1 MIQVFIVDDHALVR
15 DGLRRLLRD
24 CPDIEVVGEAREG
37 REAVR
42 LVKQLQPDVVLMDLS
57 LPGIDGLEATKQ
69 IAEAALKTQI
79 VMLTMHANEE
89 YALRVL
95 QAGAQ
100 GFVAKDDP
108 SEEVVEAIRKVAAG
122 GTYLSPLLTEQLPK
136 RYTRGQVKPPSL
148 EALSDREL
156 QVLKRLAE
164 GQTTGGIA
172 QDLCISVK
180 TVDTH
185 RAHLLEKL
193 GLKTTVDLIRFA
205 LRNGLIEDLY

>member
-1 MIQVFIVDDHALVR
+1 
-15 DGLRRLLRD
+15 
-24 CPDIEVVGEAREG
+24 
-37 REAVR
+37 
-42 LVKQLQPDVVLMDLS
+42 MDLS

-69 IAEAALKTQI
+69 IAEEELKTRI

-136 RYTRGQVKPPSL
+136 RYARGQIKPPSL
-148 EALSDREL
+148 AALSDREL

>member
-1 MIQVFIVDDHALVR
+1 MIKVFIVDDHTLVR
-15 DGLRRLLRD
+15 DGLRRVLQD
-24 CPDIEVVGEAREG
+24 YPDIRVVGEAREG
-37 REAVR
+37 REALQLVR
-42 LVKQLQPDVVLMDLS
+42 QLQPDIALMDLS
-57 LPGIDGLEATKQ
+57 LPGIDGLEITKQ
-69 IAEAALKTQI
+69 IIKENLRTRVI
-79 VMLTMHANEE
+79 MLTMHANGE

-95 QAGAQ
+95 RIGAR
-100 GFVAKDDP
+100 GFVTKDDP
-108 SEEVVEAIRKVAAG
+108 SREVTEAIRKVTAG
-122 GTYLSPLLTEQLPK
+122 GVYLSPILSEQLPTF
-136 RYTRGQVKPPSL
+136 YSRGQARSPSL

-193 GLKTTVDLIRFA
+193 NLKTTVDLIRFA

>member
-1 MIQVFIVDDHALVR
+1 MITVCIVDDHTLVR
-15 DGLRRLLRD
+15 DGLRRLLQD
-24 CPDIEVVGEAREG
+24 CADITVVGEARDG

-42 LVKQLQPDVVLMDLS
+42 LITELQPTVALLDLS
-57 LPGIDGLEATKQ
+57 LPGIDGLEVTKQ
-69 IAEAALKTQI
+69 ITKDGLKTQI

-89 YALRVL
+89 YALRAF

-100 GFVAKDDP
+100 GFVVKDDP
-108 SEEVVEAIRKVAAG
+108 SEEVVEAIRKVATG
-122 GTYLSPLLTEQLPK
+122 GTYLSPLLSERLPK
-136 RYTRGQVKPPSL
+136 RYVRGPMQPPSL

-164 GQTTGGIA
+164 GRTASHIA